1 MPQKGPLEPPA
12 STAAL
17 RSPGGSGNGAPEAQ
31 HERRVLTALCYDMVG
46 STDLLGQLD
55 IEDFQ
60 DLMAAFQRAAGRRF
74 RHFRVV
80 RLEAGDGG
88 IALFPLGI
96 DAKDAASL
104 AIKAGLGVVQACKRV
119 GAEKGRPDL
128 QVRVGVA
135 TSMSLVNRAIG
146 PLARQRR
153 YRRGVCACDKAAGHC
168 TAQYGAR
175 FRRNAKPRAPVAC
188 IQLRGHPPDQGLR
201 RAGTGLAGAQPQA
214 RIGSVLRLRPGE
226 RPNGRPCSRT
236 GPDRGTLNG
245 PVPETAA
252 PS

>member
-1 MPQKGPLEPPA
+1 MPEPDGSELQA
-12 STAAL
+12 TAASEG
-17 RSPGGSGNGAPEAQ
+17 RS
-31 HERRVLTALCYDMVG
+31 ERRVLTALCYDMVG

-60 DLMAAFQRAAGRRF
+60 DSMAAFQRAARQAISSFSGLA
-74 RHFRVV
+74 

-88 IALFPLGI
+88 IALFPLGNRRQGR
-96 DAKDAASL
+96 SL
-104 AIKAGLGVVQACKRV
+104 ARHQGRAGGSSGMQARRRRERPPRPP
-119 GAEKGRPDL
+119 GSGGRGYVDEPG
-128 QVRVGVA
+128 QYGRF
-135 TSMSLVNRAIG
+135 G

-168 TAQYGAR
+168 TARYGAR

-188 IQLRGHPPDQGLR
+188 IQLSGYPPDQGLR

-226 RPNGRPCSRT
+226 RPTGRPCSRT
-236 GPDRGTLNG
+236 GPDRGTLERG
-245 PVPETAA
+245 PCR
-252 PS
+252 